1 MKKMHIY
8 LQTTKSRTDPLEW
21 EGRYVVPIKQQS
33 FITLKEDMSI
43 IKGLRALAE
52 PEFGMWDVR
61 DMSSDD
67 G

>member
-1 MKKMHIY
+1 
-8 LQTTKSRTDPLEW
+8 
-21 EGRYVVPIKQQS
+21 
-33 FITLKEDMSI
+33 MSI

-67 G
+67 GWSRGELSRFNRSTQFSGNQDLKDL